1 MSTEAYAYCK
11 LEFDSLYKNRHKWAF
26 RKETASCC
34 LPLPNLIQPKAFK
47 EMNRLI
53 WEGKRIKLKKKIKL
67 EINDNMLEQFP
78 EAILQIFL

>member
-53 WEGKRIKLKKKIKL
+53 WEGKRIKLKKKLNWK
-67 EINDNMLEQFP
+67 
-78 EAILQIFL
+78 